1 MSRNMEL
8 TAMEEIEMRTWFEKL
23 QRMAAATAFAEMGE
37 WQTARGIMEE
47 SDKRST
53 ARDIERKSQPKTR
66 LRERS
71 YHV

>member
-1 MSRNMEL
+1 MSRNREL

-23 QRMAAATAFAEMGE
+23 QRIAAASAFAEMGE

-47 SDKRST
+47 SDKRLP
-53 ARDIERKSQPKTR
+53 ARDVERKSQSKTR

>member
-1 MSRNMEL
+1 MSKNMEL

-37 WQTARGIMEE
+37 WQTAKGIMEE

-53 ARDIERKSQPKTR
+53 ERDVERKSQPKTR